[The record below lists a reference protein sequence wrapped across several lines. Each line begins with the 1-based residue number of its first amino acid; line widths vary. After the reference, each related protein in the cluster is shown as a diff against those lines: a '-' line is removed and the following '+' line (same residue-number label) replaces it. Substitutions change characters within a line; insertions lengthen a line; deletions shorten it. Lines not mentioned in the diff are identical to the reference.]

1 MVSEGDAIAE
11 VTAANER
18 FYRAFESLDI
28 EQMAG
33 VWVQDDTAQVIHPG
47 WTLKSGWGEVRES
60 WAVIFRNTSYMEFN
74 LTRVEVLVSGPWARV
89 TCMENLR
96 SVSGGQENMGLVQAT
111 NLYTLQG
118 DRWLMVHH
126 HGSPIFTE

>member
-1 MVSEGDAIAE
+1 MTPEGDAIAE

-33 VWVQDDTAQVIHPG
+33 AWVQDETAQVVHPG
-47 WTLKSGWGEVRES
+47 WTLKSGWEDVRES
-60 WAVIFRNTSYMEFN
+60 WAVIFRNTGYMEFH
-74 LTRVEVLVSGPWARV
+74 LTGVHVLVSGPWARV
-89 TCMENLR
+89 TCTENLR
-96 SVSGGQENMGLVQAT
+96 SVSGGQESMGQVQAT
-111 NLYTLQG
+111 NVYTLQG

-126 HGSPIFTE
+126 HGSPIFTG

>member
-1 MVSEGDAIAE
+1 MVSERDAIAE

-33 VWVQDDTAQVIHPG
+33 VWVQDETAQVVHPG

-60 WAVIFRNTSYMEFN
+60 WAVIFRNTSYMEFQ
-74 LTRVEVLVSGPWARV
+74 LIDVHVMVSGPWARV
-89 TCMENLR
+89 TCTENLR
-96 SVSGGQENMGLVQAT
+96 SVSGGQENLGIVQAT
-111 NLYTLQG
+111 NLYTLSG
-118 DRWLMVHH
+118 EEWLMVHH
-126 HGSPIFTE
+126 HGSPIFTG